1 MRPGLANLA
10 AITRVQ
16 CDLGDVDS
24 PGAPPCKRCKRERRE
39 CVFAIDS
46 SRKFARK
53 GGPAEQLHRT
63 QSNPATATSPLSASA
78 SASASTSTARHRAYS
93 PTGAHNPTGEGLG
106 YSPPLALVAA
116 AAANAA
122 SSSSSSSAFAPSRP
136 HPAPHRSTGGVRLS
150 GSYSEPSSSL
160 LRRKRARS
168 DPPPQHD
175 SGQSPHLA
183 ETLPG
188 ELHVHDLDGLDD
200 EPGNGSGE
208 GAGEVAE
215 EAGADGSGSNVLL
228 SSSLHNPSDALRML
242 AHASV
247 LKAAGVREPGEGRVG
262 KGWTDW
268 GPVRRGLLSQLEAEE
283 LLRIFESE
291 LHPLYPLLSSEV
303 YHHSHMPTLVR
314 RESLLLGTLLTI
326 ASRYAAPPID
336 TPLGSRCASIHK
348 VMAAWVQAEVA
359 FLTGGQLSL
368 RHISSV
374 EALLLLCEWPLVPV
388 RHSDDSFARDSPEP
402 DPRAPDDLASIL
414 EPSNSYDALSWSFIG
429 CAVRLAQELGIDNQ
443 LNYRYDAIQ
452 GPDSWHQERSLR
464 TWIYCFEADR
474 GVSVRLGRSAV
485 VQSHLSSQWWEKVCV
500 LASQRFCARG
510 FDHAWAEPMPQGF
523 IATVSVGWLGERTSV
538 GVELTMTLCRRSWG
552 PFTSD
557 CIHNARLPE
566 RSSAPAT
573 GSHSSA
579 RLRSSCSTC
588 AKAPSLSCAREG
600 SLQPC

>member
-1 MRPGLANLA
+1 MHR
-10 AITRVQ
+10 
-16 CDLGDVDS
+16 
-24 PGAPPCKRCKRERRE
+24 
-39 CVFAIDS
+39 
-46 SRKFARK
+46 SR
-53 GGPAEQLHRT
+53 
-63 QSNPATATSPLSASA
+63 SNPAAHTSPLAAPASA
-78 SASASTSTARHRAYS
+78 SRHPHSRPASAYPATSLHD
-93 PTGAHNPTGEGLG
+93 PTGEGLG

-122 SSSSSSSAFAPSRP
+122 ASSSSAFSAERP
-136 HPAPHRSTGGVRLS
+136 HPTPHRTSSGVRLS

-160 LRRKRARS
+160 LNRKRARS
-168 DPPPQHD
+168 DPPPPHPGVANLD
-175 SGQSPHLA
+175 SEAH
-183 ETLPG
+183 PG
-188 ELHVHDLDGLDD
+188 DLHVHDLDGLDD
-200 EPGNGSGE
+200 DPPDGTGE
-208 GAGEVAE
+208 GEGGVEGGAAGQAAE
-215 EAGADGSGSNVLL
+215 GGGGSNVLL

-247 LKAAGVREPGEGRVG
+247 LKAAGVRGAGEGRVG
-262 KGWTDW
+262 AGWTDW
-268 GPVRRGLLSQLEAEE
+268 GPVKRGLLSQLEAEE

-326 ASRYAAPPID
+326 ASRYAAPPAD

-388 RHSDDSFARDSPEP
+388 RHSDSFDRDSPSP
-402 DPRAPDDLASIL
+402 DPRGPDDLASVL

-523 IATVSVGWLGERTSV
+523 IATVSCSV
-538 GVELTMTLCRRSWG
+538 FRVELNMSADIA
-552 PFTSD
+552 PFG
-557 CIHNARLPE
+557 HA
-566 RSSAPAT
+566 
-573 GSHSSA
+573 
-579 RLRSSCSTC
+579 
-588 AKAPSLSCAREG
+588 
-600 SLQPC
+600 